1 MAPSDDQLAEFKR
14 IYRERFG
21 YDLTS
26 AEARERGMSL
36 LRVVRFAYQPITQ
49 AEVDALE
56 WHAEQKLNQEGK

>member
-1 MAPSDDQLAEFKR
+1 MQITDEQLTQFKQ
-14 IYRERFG
+14 IYREHFG

-56 WHAEQKLNQEGK
+56 WHTQQKLTQEVT